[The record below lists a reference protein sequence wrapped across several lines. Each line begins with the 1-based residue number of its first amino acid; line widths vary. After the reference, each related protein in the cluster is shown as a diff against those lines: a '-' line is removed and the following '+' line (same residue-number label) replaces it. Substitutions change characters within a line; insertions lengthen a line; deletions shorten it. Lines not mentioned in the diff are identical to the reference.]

1 MTTNNLIIWILISK
15 KLKIEKLEKSSITSK
30 MSFKNDRKWQENDWE
45 NDIQSRDI
53 DIRVWALNKS
63 IMTFT
68 FTAINSR
75 RTILDKIINVSKIP
89 APNLDKLNQIIAWYY
104 MKNPSKL
111 SFFAK
116 YHEKITRFSIT
127 NEANKLKGL
136 VH

>member
-63 IMTFT
+63 IMTST
-68 FTAINSR
+68 FTAINS
-75 RTILDKIINVSKIP
+75 TKD
-89 APNLDKLNQIIAWYY
+89 D
-104 MKNPSKL
+104 
-111 SFFAK
+111 
-116 YHEKITRFSIT
+116 TRQD
-127 NEANKLKGL
+127 
-136 VH
+136 H